1 MQHYDKRMN
10 GINSDVKAYA
20 LKNLVP
26 QWRIA
31 QALGI
36 SESLLIRTLRTE
48 LSEENRKQ
56 IISAIDGIVE
66 RRLSDG

>member
-10 GINSDVKAYA
+10 GINSEVKAYA
-20 LKNLVP
+20 LKKLVP
-26 QWRIA
+26 QWQIA

-66 RRLSDG
+66 RRLSDD